1 MHVSIVQIFA
11 CKYCIKIEDSQ
22 SKHGNKKQ
30 KVLCI
35 SLIYS
40 ILNSTMLSRRLL
52 RIKVVKS
59 LYSHFQ
65 SSEVSL
71 INSEKEFQKGNNKC
85 YELYLLL
92 LGLVVEVADYA
103 QSRMDIASAKMRP
116 TEEDLNPNRRF
127 VDNKV
132 VAILRNSQQLND
144 LRVRRKSSWGAS
156 GEGIFKD
163 LYEQMLQTPYFKLYM
178 KSSSGGFAED
188 RKMVLDFYRKHVEDN
203 ELIEQVL
210 EAESIFWIDDLEYAL
225 GFVIATLSTLKTDDA
240 DIEVLP
246 MYKNDDDREF
256 GQILFR
262 KALVNSNQYFE
273 CIDTL
278 TRNWDFE
285 RIAFMDRIV
294 MLAALAEFTQ
304 FPSIPIK
311 VTLDEYIE
319 IAKDFSTPSSGQFVN
334 GILDKAV
341 EMLTEK
347 GLIIKSGRG
356 LMETSVK
363 DE

>member
-1 MHVSIVQIFA
+1 
-11 CKYCIKIEDSQ
+11 
-22 SKHGNKKQ
+22 
-30 KVLCI
+30 
-35 SLIYS
+35 
-40 ILNSTMLSRRLL
+40 MLSRRLL
-52 RIKVVKS
+52 RIKTVKS

-71 INSEKEFQKGNNKC
+71 IKSEKEFQASNRKC

-92 LGLVVEVADYA
+92 LNLVVEVADYA
-103 QSRMDIASAKMRP
+103 QSRMDIAAAKMRP
-116 TEEDLNPNRRF
+116 TQEDLNPNRRF
-127 VDNKV
+127 VDNSV
-132 VAILRNSQQLND
+132 VDILRNSERLAD
-144 LRVRRKSSWGAS
+144 LRVRHKSSWGGS
-156 GEGIFKD
+156 GETIFKD
-163 LYEQMLQTPYFKLYM
+163 IYQQMLQSPYFKVYM
-178 KSSSGGFAED
+178 QSGSVSFTED

-203 ELIEQVL
+203 ELIEQAL

-225 GFVIATLSTLKTDDA
+225 GFVIATISTLKKADS

-256 GQILFR
+256 GEILFR
-262 KALVNSNQYFE
+262 KSLVNSREYFD
-273 CIDTL
+273 CMDTL
-278 TRNWDFE
+278 TKNWDFE

-304 FPSIPIK
+304 FPSIPVK

-341 EMLTEK
+341 EMLTQQGK
-347 GLIIKSGRG
+347 IIKSGRG
-356 LMETSVK
+356 LLETSPK
-363 DE
+363 DESVLGQQEQEVE